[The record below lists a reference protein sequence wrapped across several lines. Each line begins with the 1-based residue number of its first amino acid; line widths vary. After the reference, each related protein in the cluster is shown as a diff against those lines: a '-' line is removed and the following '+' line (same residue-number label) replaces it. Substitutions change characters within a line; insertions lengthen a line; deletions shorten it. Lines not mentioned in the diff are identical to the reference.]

1 MCSFTREKIEA
12 LIDYVIKLPEESEIN
27 DNKAHKYPF
36 IACEILSTDINKIN
50 DYFSVPDKERELKEK
65 EEEEE
70 NTFEELENKNNQQND
85 ININDNKENE
95 SNEEQ
100 NKQLQD
106 ENNESSN
113 IKEDNNDTQNSTTT
127 TKEEEDTVQQTEKTK
142 PETQIDNT
150 KTNIDEHTISLLDKL
165 LEFLNTKN
173 DLNDVLCGYFSKIM
187 TNLINK
193 YPFRILQYL
202 YKHKLPYL
210 SNLIFHSK
218 NPSLTDLCS
227 KCLSLETYLPVS
239 NVSESMKPIQE
250 EYTKALQPRNKILSE
265 LIISIQ
271 LSQSEDISGITNLI
285 QSLFENK
292 SILESFIKDE
302 TYSKMILDKLTLD
315 VTDIQSKEIR
325 YNYSTYIDLIIFIV
339 KTCVTHNLIPL
350 KISEKESITSEN
362 ANVKH
367 FPFSSQLLQMLP
379 IVFKNF
385 RENKKDQEI
394 KSTTF
399 ETFRPLGIVNIKIME
414 LAGHLIL
421 FYKNT
426 PNTLDDIYIKSNF
439 ISNAVEF
446 LFQYE
451 WNNIYQQ
458 NFMTMFK
465 QFINNET
472 SHPLLSH
479 YLFYDLKFVSLIL
492 NHFKK
497 DDKNYKFKTTGN
509 TIQNG
514 FYSLLIYLCFKIN
527 TIGGGQLVNIRSRE
541 GSFYFVAKTASDFTN
556 NNMKLHDTNQAA
568 SRANNIYVS
577 SDIKKCLDDEW
588 VYIFKQQVLPCIKLY
603 ETKLYDE
610 TESMSQDE
618 DYIVS
623 DEYLGDSNG
632 IKSEDKENG
641 TVNPFQSGRENGFF
655 EGVEK
660 GEVTADTE
668 NKLIEEVDMKVDEI
682 DINNYND
689 YLFWDTKGK
698 GNKQLEDEAIKE
710 LELEMEN

>member
-12 LIDYVIKLPEESEIN
+12 LIDYVIKLPDESEIN
-27 DNKAHKYPF
+27 DNKAHKFPF
-36 IACEILSTDINKIN
+36 IACEILSTDVNKIN

-85 ININDNKENE
+85 TNINDNKENE
-95 SNEEQ
+95 INEEQ
-100 NKQLQD
+100 IKQHQ
-106 ENNESSN
+106 NESSN
-113 IKEDNNDTQNSTTT
+113 VKDDNSDIQKATQKEDEN
-127 TKEEEDTVQQTEKTK
+127 TVEQTEKPKSHT
-142 PETQIDNT
+142 DNT
-150 KTNIDEHTISLLDKL
+150 QPNIDEHTISLLDKL

-202 YKHKLPYL
+202 YKHKLSYL

-302 TYSKMILDKLTLD
+302 TYSKLILDKLTLD

-339 KTCVTHNLIPL
+339 KTCVTYNLIPL
-350 KISEKESITSEN
+350 KISETENITSEN

-379 IVFKNF
+379 LVFKNF
-385 RENKKDQEI
+385 KENKNDQQI
-394 KSTTF
+394 TSTTF
-399 ETFRPLGIVNIKIME
+399 QTFRPLGIVNIKLIE
-414 LAGHLIL
+414 LAGHLIM

-458 NFMTMFK
+458 NFMTLFK

-497 DDKNYKFKTTGN
+497 GDKNYKFPTTGN

-556 NNMKLHDTNQAA
+556 NNMKLHDTNQTT
-568 SRANNIYVS
+568 SKANNIYVS
-577 SDIKKCLDDEW
+577 SDIKNCLDDEW

-603 ETKLYDE
+603 ETKLFDE
-610 TESMSQDE
+610 NESMSQDE

-632 IKSEDKENG
+632 IKSDEKENSASG

-698 GNKQLEDEAIKE
+698 GNKQLEDEAMK
-710 LELEMEN
+710 ELEMEMEN